1 MAKPNIFLD
10 SSALVAGAISSAG
23 AARAILLL
31 GEFGDIVITISE
43 LVVVESERV
52 VARKSPRSLDDLRNL
67 IKISRVKIVR
77 NPLPKDSRSNLYLI
91 KDPADVPILL
101 VAMRAGVDF
110 LVTHNRKHFLDD
122 PKVAENSGLRIG
134 TPGDALAWLRENL

>member
-1 MAKPNIFLD
+1 M
-10 SSALVAGAISSAG
+10 
-23 AARAILLL
+23 L